1 MKVEPINPSGS
12 ATERQ
17 EAQQKKK
24 QKKRP
29 VNSQEKTKEG
39 KIDIRV

>member
-1 MKVEPINPSGS
+1 MKVESINPSGN

-29 VNSQEKTKEG
+29 VSSQEKLKEG
-39 KIDIRV
+39 KVDIRV

>member
-1 MKVEPINPSGS
+1 MKVESINPSGS
-12 ATERQ
+12 ATQRQ

-29 VNSQEKTKEG
+29 AASQEKPKEG
-39 KIDIRV
+39 KVDIRV

>member
-1 MKVEPINPSGS
+1 MKVESINPSGS
-12 ATERQ
+12 ATQREVP
-17 EAQQKKK
+17 QQKKK

-29 VNSQEKTKEG
+29 GTSQEKTKEQ